1 MIIENREGSPMD
13 RIVKTVEKDE
23 TMIATAMAGM
33 IVTAALVLTKGWDMD
48 PESLRRVLM
57 FGFSCMFVA
66 ALYNVHRVENKDQ

>member
-33 IVTAALVLTKGWDMD
+33 IVTAALVLTKGWDME
-48 PESLRRVLM
+48 PETLRRVLM
-57 FGFSCMFVA
+57 FGFSCMLVA
-66 ALYNVHRVENKDQ
+66 SLYNLHRTEGKDK